1 MNLENKKM
9 NIIPKNLME
18 SRAVMCAMNVSNL
31 GVGQFKIRPKGI
43 VTLIEIV
50 KGIVGL
56 GLVFAFMY
64 VILKLAN
71 IGAL

>member
-1 MNLENKKM
+1 M

-18 SRAVMCAMNVSNL
+18 SRAVMCALNTVNL
-31 GVGQFKIRPKGI
+31 GSGQFKIRPKGFRTI
-43 VTLIEIV
+43 AEII

-56 GLVFAFMY
+56 ALVFGFMY
-64 VILKLAN
+64 MILKLAN